1 MNKIFFKS
9 DDAPENS
16 PESLF
21 RIMKPFLE
29 MTLAEEGQQDLFW
42 IIGLAANN
50 SLLTIEL
57 ISRSSVDKEPV
68 KPPDVFRVSVLKDVV
83 KMVLVNYHP
92 DLKEISQD
100 FTPSEEENEM
110 TCKMIEAGK
119 IVGIRVMEH
128 LIITET
134 DCYSYRSTGLFAKL
148 AESIK

>member
-1 MNKIFFKS
+1 MNNTLFRS
-9 DDAPENS
+9 DDAAENS
-16 PESLF
+16 PESLH
-21 RIMKPFLE
+21 RLMKPFLE
-29 MTLAEEGQQDLFW
+29 ATLAEEGQQDLFW

-57 ISRSSVDKEPV
+57 ISRSRVDKEPV
-68 KPPDVFRVSVLKDVV
+68 KPPDVFRVSVLKEVI
-83 KMVLVNYHP
+83 KLVLVNYHP
-92 DLKEISQD
+92 DQKEIPKD
-100 FTPSEEENEM
+100 FTPSKEENEM

-119 IVGIRVMEH
+119 ILGIRVMEH